1 MIALGLLRSIRVG
14 WAEHAASALLQDEDT
29 PSPAVR
35 VIAAVYWPLAAA
47 IYLTRSFGIGD
58 WQIRWIT
65 WPIAGALY
73 VALWGMNMALVGDR
87 ADADPRA
94 PAAEPHLRAHKG
106 GAFGRPRRCARWPW
120 RRRCLAGPIPGA
132 LYAALWRMGGALVA
146 ARAAAAPGAPAAEPH
161 LRARQ
166 GGAFAR
172 VLRRLLGEKPHGTP
186 PPP

>member
-58 WQIRWIT
+58 WQIRWTT
-65 WPIAGALY
+65 WPLAAALY
-73 VALWGMNMALVGDR
+73 GALWGMNMALVVDR

-94 PAAEPHLRAHKG
+94 PAAEPHLRAH
-106 GAFGRPRRCARWPW
+106 
-120 RRRCLAGPIPGA
+120 
-132 LYAALWRMGGALVA
+132 
-146 ARAAAAPGAPAAEPH
+146 
-161 LRARQ
+161 Q
-166 GGAFAR
+166 GGAFAS

-186 PPP
+186 PRPAFAFAHSFANVNPVGSSGPL

>member
-73 VALWGMNMALVGDR
+73 VALWGMNMAPAGARSVALGGMSGPRRGGR
-87 ADADPRA
+87 AEPAPRA
-94 PAAEPHLRAHKG
+94 A
-106 GAFGRPRRCARWPW
+106 
-120 RRRCLAGPIPGA
+120 
-132 LYAALWRMGGALVA
+132 
-146 ARAAAAPGAPAAEPH
+146 AAEPH

-166 GGAFAR
+166 GGAFAS
-172 VLRRLLGEKPHGTP
+172 VLRRLLGEKPHGAP
-186 PPP
+186 PALRLHSHIRLLT

>member
-1 MIALGLLRSIRVG
+1 MIVLFGVSGTLAMIALGLLRSIRVG
-14 WAEHAASALLQDEDT
+14 WAEHVASTLLQDEDAPEAS

-35 VIAAVYWPLAAA
+35 VIAAVHWPLAAA

-94 PAAEPHLRAHKG
+94 PAAEPHLRAH
-106 GAFGRPRRCARWPW
+106 
-120 RRRCLAGPIPGA
+120 
-132 LYAALWRMGGALVA
+132 
-146 ARAAAAPGAPAAEPH
+146 
-161 LRARQ
+161 Q
-166 GGAFAR
+166 GGAFASA
-172 VLRRLLGEKPHGTP
+172 LRRPLGKKPHGANSP
-186 PPP
+186 PQRLHSHIRLLT

>member
-65 WPIAGALY
+65 WPIADALY
-73 VALWGMNMALVGDR
+73 VAPWGMNMALVGDR

-94 PAAEPHLRAHKG
+94 PAAEPHLRAH
-106 GAFGRPRRCARWPW
+106 
-120 RRRCLAGPIPGA
+120 
-132 LYAALWRMGGALVA
+132 
-146 ARAAAAPGAPAAEPH
+146 
-161 LRARQ
+161 Q
-166 GGAFAR
+166 GGAFAS
-172 VLRRLLGEKPHGTP
+172 VLRRLLGEKPHGRP
-186 PPP
+186 PALRLHSHIRLLT

>member
-1 MIALGLLRSIRVG
+1 MIVLFGVSGTLAMIALGLLRSIRVG

-94 PAAEPHLRAHKG
+94 PAAEPHLRAH
-106 GAFGRPRRCARWPW
+106 
-120 RRRCLAGPIPGA
+120 
-132 LYAALWRMGGALVA
+132 
-146 ARAAAAPGAPAAEPH
+146 
-161 LRARQ
+161 Q
-166 GGAFAR
+166 GGAFAS
-172 VLRRLLGEKPHGTP
+172 VLRRLLGEKPHGAP
-186 PPP
+186 PALRLHSHIRLLT